1 MSPRDAQL
9 EKVRANIAT
18 PEEMEELSRLDGPDV
33 RWDKPE
39 QFLKVIM
46 RIPKVRVRLRCW
58 SIKAGFTEKA
68 EELEDPLKTVGDAIE
83 EVRQCRAL
91 KPLLSVLLCL
101 GNHMNGGTPKGQADG
116 FALED
121 LSKMSVTKD
130 LDNKTSLLEYAV
142 ALLHASQVCHTPRTP
157 HASRRDPQQLGTFW
171 HLQPLLPKRGG
182 SQGLASADACQER
195 HFAPCGRQKVPFV
208 SSAKNGTLR
217 PLPPKS
223 TVGEVLAPAS
233 AAAKNRHFCHPGV
246 HEANSKRLSM
256 LLPKRWRMVPGEES
270 GIRGLRNVGE
280 FRHLHMEPRILANGT
295 FTRLRLKSGGK
306 WRSRERH
313 FYAAARGCARKVAF
327 ARTALLRGCA
337 SKITKSAVRRLYA
350 ATRGGA
356 NRSTNCPVRQLLA
369 RARAAGKIS
378 QQHFF
383 GVWPRRCQR

>member
-142 ALLHASQVCHTPRTP
+142 ALLHASQVRRTPRTP
-157 HASRRDPQQLGTFW
+157 HASHDAIRSSLALFGTCNRCGQSEVGRKDW
-171 HLQPLLPKRGG
+171 RLQMP
-182 SQGLASADACQER
+182 
-195 HFAPCGRQKVPFV
+195 
-208 SSAKNGTLR
+208 AKNGTL
-217 PLPPKS
+217 L
-223 TVGEVLAPAS
+223 L
-233 AAAKNRHFCHPGV
+233 AAAKKCH
-246 HEANSKRLSM
+246 S
-256 LLPKRWRMVPGEES
+256 
-270 GIRGLRNVGE
+270 
-280 FRHLHMEPRILANGT
+280 
-295 FTRLRLKSGGK
+295 
-306 WRSRERH
+306 
-313 FYAAARGCARKVAF
+313 
-327 ARTALLRGCA
+327 
-337 SKITKSAVRRLYA
+337 
-350 ATRGGA
+350 
-356 NRSTNCPVRQLLA
+356 
-369 RARAAGKIS
+369 
-378 QQHFF
+378 
-383 GVWPRRCQR
+383 